1 MTKAKKPFLD
11 SYRKFALILVI
22 LSVIGLIASFI
33 LTVEKINLLKYPS
46 SPLSCN
52 LNPIVSCGSVIE
64 SGQAEAFGFTNSL
77 IGLAGFS
84 VIITIGVGMLAGAK
98 YKKWFWLGLQAGTIL
113 GVIFAHWL
121 FYQSVYVIQA
131 LCPFCIVVWAV
142 VIGLFV
148 YTTSFNFAEGNIKTP
163 KQLSSAIKWL
173 THNAWFIVALWYL
186 AIIVA
191 ILTNFWYYG
200 TTLF

>member
-22 LSVIGLIASFI
+22 LSVIGLMASFI

-98 YKKWFWLGLQAGTIL
+98 YKKWFWLGLQAGTTL

-131 LCPFCIVVWAV
+131 LCPFCIVVW
-142 VIGLFV
+142 G
-148 YTTSFNFAEGNIKTP
+148 
-163 KQLSSAIKWL
+163 
-173 THNAWFIVALWYL
+173 
-186 AIIVA
+186 
-191 ILTNFWYYG
+191 
-200 TTLF
+200 